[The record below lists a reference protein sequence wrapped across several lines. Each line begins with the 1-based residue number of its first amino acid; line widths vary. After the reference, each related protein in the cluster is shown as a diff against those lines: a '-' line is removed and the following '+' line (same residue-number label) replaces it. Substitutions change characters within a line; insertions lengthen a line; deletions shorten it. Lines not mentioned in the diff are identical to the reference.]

1 MLLGSEE
8 LASESAA
15 GVSICQNNVFIVCT
29 FVARGVVRNL
39 PSEAAGAAVV
49 LRPLPLKLLND
60 GLDLGSEGLL

>member
-1 MLLGSEE
+1 MSKQCFY
-8 LASESAA
+8 S
-15 GVSICQNNVFIVCT
+15 T
-29 FVARGVVRNL
+29 FVAIKVVRNL